1 MTVLGVRELRAT
13 RRETTRYHV
22 TIVVRSAATFTA
34 MALCHLG
41 YLPVWGLLLAN
52 VVLYPEI
59 YLRVH
64 DIGHSCAVARFGLAA
79 RFVPVSNPLWG
90 GTRVFAIV
98 HAEHHTHLG
107 TDSDPWRPYYTG
119 HPLRALL
126 FNLIEPEYS
135 LRSFIRLRGV
145 DRELIMN
152 TLYNAGCL
160 AASLAVFQ
168 WVYVIHLVSQRVV
181 HGVGI
186 FFFNFYTHRAT
197 LSASAPIGTFER
209 AGDLRAMLPV
219 LRAVWGNDTID
230 GLIYHNR
237 HHCVGQQHV
246 PVQNYKY
253 LTDTGV
259 YTRASRASPASART
273 TSRAEQL
280 GEL

>member
-1 MTVLGVRELRAT
+1 VTTLGSPGREISVARLRAT
-13 RRETTRYHV
+13 RRDTAMYHL
-22 TIVVRSAATFTA
+22 TIVIRSAATFAA
-34 MALCHLG
+34 MVLCYLG

-52 VVLYPEI
+52 LVLYPEI

-64 DIGHSCAVARFGLAA
+64 DIGHACSLGRLGLAA

-90 GTRVFAIV
+90 GTRVFAVV
-98 HAEHHTHLG
+98 HAEHHAHLG
-107 TDSDPWRPYYTG
+107 TDSDPWRPYYVG

-135 LRSFIRLRGV
+135 LRSFIRLRGI
-145 DRELIMN
+145 DRELVMN
-152 TLYNAGCL
+152 TLYNAVCL
-160 AASLAVFQ
+160 AACLAVFQ

-197 LSASAPIGTFER
+197 LSSSAPIGTWER
-209 AGDLRAMLPV
+209 AGDLRAILPV
-219 LRAVWGNDTID
+219 LRTVWGADTID

-246 PVQNYKY
+246 PVRNYKY
-253 LTDTGV
+253 LTDTGI
-259 YTRASRASPASART
+259 YTRPARCST
-273 TSRAEQL
+273 PP
-280 GEL
+280 